1 MEVRYSKTTNTVS
14 LGRKL
19 TKAWAKRQII
29 YEVLGSLFL
38 TGTVMIW
45 LRLVIEQSW
54 IWWTLFAL
62 MFITLT
68 IVSIGVANRATGPSM
83 MLDNSLDQSV
93 EFLRDGIRYYKF
105 KGMMDNLK
113 YFFAVL
119 VGKDEKIMHYYRY
132 EDIEKVN
139 VYANRKYMNV
149 MEQVLLPMKSMFLIL
164 SFSLKMGQDST
175 FSGR

>member
-1 MEVRYSKTTNTVS
+1 
-14 LGRKL
+14 
-19 TKAWAKRQII
+19 
-29 YEVLGSLFL
+29 
-38 TGTVMIW
+38 MIW
-45 LRLVIEQSW
+45 LGLVIEQSW

-149 MEQVLLPMKSMFLIL
+149 MGASPIAYEVYVPDFEFFFKDGTRFYFFWPMILKSEAKR
-164 SFSLKMGQDST
+164 S
-175 FSGR
+175 